1 MAQDSTSGSHAH
13 APSASTTQNILL
25 IGGGGREHS
34 IAWKLKQSPKCGTIY
49 STDMANPGLAAICKP
64 MDIPFDVKDPYRLQ
78 RWCIE
83 HRIALA
89 IVGPEEPLCQGVV
102 DILASEP
109 GSIMSSSAID
119 EMSGT
124 HGHAAGGL
132 KASVPSV
139 FGPSKAAAML
149 EGDKAFAKEIMR
161 HAKVPT
167 AEGRAFTDHQ
177 AARKYLE
184 SRTEPHVVKAAG
196 LAKGKGVFVPS
207 TMQEASAALDRI
219 MLAKEFGSAG
229 DTVLVEEK
237 LKGREVSVFAL
248 VDGRTIYVLETA
260 QDHKRLLDG
269 AQGPNTGGMGAL
281 CPNPTIDEAMLDRIQ
296 REILVPTIDVMKR
309 EGIEYRGLIY
319 AGIML
324 TPGGPKVLEFN
335 CRFGDPECQTLMARL
350 ENDLIDVCQA
360 TANRGLDQID
370 LRWKKGV
377 SVCLVMASTGY
388 PDKPRTGIAIEG
400 IQEAAKMEDV
410 TIFHAGTKLDSSG
423 NVITAGGRVLNV
435 VATAATASEARK
447 KVYAAAAKI
456 RSTGLQWRTDI
467 ATEIVG

>member
-1 MAQDSTSGSHAH
+1 MAQE
-13 APSASTTQNILL
+13 SANNILL

-34 IAWKLKQSPKCGTIY
+34 LAWKLKQSPKCGIIY

-64 MDIPFDVKDPYRLQ
+64 MEIPFDVKDPFRLQ
-78 RWCIE
+78 KWCLE
-83 HRIALA
+83 HRIAMA

-102 DILASEP
+102 DVLASEP

-119 EMSGT
+119 DVSG
-124 HGHAAGGL
+124 GHSSYGGGL
-132 KASVPSV
+132 KGSVPSV

-167 AEGRAFTDHQ
+167 AEGRAFTDYL

-207 TMQEASAALDRI
+207 SMPEATAALDRI
-219 MLAKEFGSAG
+219 MVAKEFGAAG
-229 DTVLVEEK
+229 NTVLVEEK

-296 REILVPTIDVMKR
+296 REILVPTVDVMKR
-309 EGIEYRGLIY
+309 EGIEYRGVLY

-350 ENDLIDVCQA
+350 ETDLFDVCHA

-370 LRWKKGV
+370 LKWKQGV
-377 SVCLVMASTGY
+377 SVCLVMASKGY
-388 PDKPRTGIAIEG
+388 PDKPQQGAVIEG
-400 IQEAAKMEDV
+400 LDEAASMPDV
-410 TIFHAGTKLDSSG
+410 TVFHAGTKLDASG
-423 NVITAGGRVLNV
+423 RVVTAGGRVLNI
-435 VATAATASEARK
+435 VATAKNAAEARQ